1 MQFELKS
8 YCNVTLIWTLI
19 FLAFCTVDTMIYV
32 IIFFKKH
39 SLGVNKQTAIFLLNI
54 AVSCFIIHFLSAPLV
69 HGIHL
74 INEKENDKVE
84 ACGIITEIK
93 DTHGIDKYMYDGHVT
108 YASHVYINDERYYIM
123 YIGDYEVGDE
133 VTFEYLPK
141 SKIIMSIND
150 A

>member
-1 MQFELKS
+1 
-8 YCNVTLIWTLI
+8 
-19 FLAFCTVDTMIYV
+19 MIYV
-32 IIFFKKH
+32 IAFAKKH
-39 SLGVNKQTAIFLLNI
+39 PIESNKRTAMFLLNI
-54 AVSCFIIHFLSAPLV
+54 AISCFIIHFLSAPLV

-93 DTHGIDKYMYDGHVT
+93 DTHGINKYMYDGHVT
-108 YASHVYINDERYYIM
+108 YASHVYIDGERYYIM
-123 YIGDYEVGDE
+123 YTGDYEVGDK
-133 VTFEYLPK
+133 VAFEYLPK

>member
-1 MQFELKS
+1 MQFEFKS
-8 YCNVTLIWTLI
+8 YCKVALIGTLILI
-19 FLAFCTVDTMIYV
+19 VFCIVDTMIYV
-32 IIFFKKH
+32 IAFAKKH
-39 SLGVNKQTAIFLLNI
+39 PIESNKRTAMFLLNI
-54 AVSCFIIHFLSAPLV
+54 AISCFIIHFLSAPLV

-93 DTHGIDKYMYDGHVT
+93 DTHGINKYMYDGHVT
-108 YASHVYINDERYYIM
+108 YASHVYIDGERYYIM
-123 YIGDYEVGDE
+123 YTGDYEVGDK
-133 VTFEYLPK
+133 VAFEYLPK